1 MGVSTDKV
9 EAQKKFHS
17 AQNLPYDLIADP
29 EAKIVDAFKVA
40 KIAMGKLAAR
50 EAFIVKGGK
59 IIWHDA
65 KASTDKQAEDVLAV
79 LGGK

>member
-9 EAQKKFHS
+9 EGQKKFHS
-17 AQNLPYDLIADP
+17 AQSLPYDLIADP

-50 EAFIVKGGK
+50 EAFLVKDGK
-59 IIWHDA
+59 IVWHDA
-65 KASTDKQAEDVLAV
+65 KASTDKQAEDIKAA